1 MVAGLDVSSRGARWG
16 ADTPSS
22 MPSSVPSETEVRTDC
37 MLATWWAGRALRH
50 LHTSHVGAGA
60 GTWGRVLGRSGS
72 RACPRGRAGAP
83 CVSLGA
89 TVAASLWPSR
99 PGPCVR
105 GAPSHRDCAAPRA
118 ASRPPTFLTVV
129 PGCLGSCQ
137 AGLDPCCPAACVT
150 GVPAPSGAG
159 RTERLPGLSS
169 GDPAVHSCAG
179 PLPAPGGV
187 PRGAG
192 GGRGVPAYLTVP
204 CEEGKLSRSPDVAAP
219 SLARHSCRW
228 GPVDVVPRSSVGP

>member
-1 MVAGLDVSSRGARWG
+1 MGGRHPEQHAERRPLRDGDPHGLRAGDMVGGAGPPPPARQPRGGGCWDG
-16 ADTPSS
+16 AGAKP
-22 MPSSVPSETEVRTDC
+22 VPG
-37 MLATWWAGRALRH
+37 AGRAP
-50 LHTSHVGAGA
+50 
-60 GTWGRVLGRSGS
+60 RVS
-72 RACPRGRAGAP
+72 
-83 CVSLGA
+83 
-89 TVAASLWPSR
+89 ASLWLSR

-118 ASRPPTFLTVV
+118 ASRPLTFLTVV

-179 PLPAPGGV
+179 PLPAPGGA

-219 SLARHSCRW
+219 SLARHPCRW